1 MPPATVPQS
10 DSHQTDLLRTLEQL
24 AADIRARYR
33 DVLRELRLD
42 HVEGGLI
49 LRGRATRF
57 YGKQVAFH
65 EVKRLSRLVV
75 LANQIVVQE

>member
-1 MPPATVPQS
+1 MPPATASQS
-10 DSHQTDLLRTLEQL
+10 DSHQTDLQQTLEQL

-42 HVEGGLI
+42 FVEGGLI

-57 YGKQVAFH
+57 YGKQIAFH

-75 LANQIVVQE
+75 LANQIVVEE